1 MRAAL
6 PEWFGT
12 WESKIDTCL
21 DVINAGGLILLNGYD
36 KKGRRVLIFN
46 LQDIDPIKYD
56 MAFDIINIFYFLIME
71 IMMDDLDQC
80 SVTGLV
86 SGWLTEC
93 LTMAH
98 VALYSNPVSV
108 KKSATV
114 FQDAYPIR
122 PRAMHMLNL
131 PSLAEAAVNLLRSCL
146 NEKMKNRIQV
156 GSLANF
162 VADTGEEVLP
172 KELGGTNGKLQDHI
186 DHTFKLISDKRD
198 WLKLRSG
205 MKSDESKRQGKS
217 KDYSEIFG
225 MEGSFRQ
232 LSVD

>member
-86 SGWLTEC
+86 SGWLT
-93 LTMAH
+93 
-98 VALYSNPVSV
+98 
-108 KKSATV
+108 
-114 FQDAYPIR
+114 
-122 PRAMHMLNL
+122 
-131 PSLAEAAVNLLRSCL
+131 
-146 NEKMKNRIQV
+146 
-156 GSLANF
+156 
-162 VADTGEEVLP
+162 
-172 KELGGTNGKLQDHI
+172 
-186 DHTFKLISDKRD
+186 
-198 WLKLRSG
+198 
-205 MKSDESKRQGKS
+205 
-217 KDYSEIFG
+217 
-225 MEGSFRQ
+225 
-232 LSVD
+232 